1 MIFLE
6 YIGSRA
12 CLSAEPTGQNRTVR
26 GQKPTNQRFVG
37 FCPLTLLFCSV
48 GSAER
53 QGFEPRE
60 PLGST
65 VFKTAAIDHSAIFPI
80 CFAIKRFV

>member
-12 CLSAEPTGQNRTVR
+12 SLSAEPTGQKRTVR

-37 FCPLTLLFCSV
+37 FLLPISLV
-48 GSAER
+48 S
-53 QGFEPRE
+53 
-60 PLGST
+60 
-65 VFKTAAIDHSAIFPI
+65 KTT
-80 CFAIKRFV
+80 KGLEKT